1 MPYFA
6 AKFNCMVPGT
16 VSNSTAECPTI
27 TTDRRSTL
35 EAITSQ
41 SPSPTTATPT
51 EESQVEVMRNKK
63 DNQLALETGSPLFYG
78 VVVAGSVIIVILLL
92 CMIGV
97 TILGCRR
104 RGYKCGE

>member
-1 MPYFA
+1 
-6 AKFNCMVPGT
+6 MVPGT
-16 VSNSTAECPTI
+16 VHSTSKCIDMMSTASKI
-27 TTDRRSTL
+27 TL
-35 EAITSQ
+35 ETITSQ
-41 SPSPTTATPT
+41 SPSLSMVTTLIKEAQITQRMNSHNRP
-51 EESQVEVMRNKK
+51 
-63 DNQLALETGSPLFYG
+63 AFETGSPLFYG